1 MHFAR
6 ERGERARVDEHL
18 RRRERSRSS
27 VHGLGRA
34 RRVERLREARSNRSA
49 VRIEDRAAAFRCRGR
64 RARRGRRGR
73 LPGRAGGSNAR
84 AGHLS
89 AAGQLRRLALYAAR
103 ALSMFSGCQAARAR
117 GLAAGALGVE
127 GVAET
132 SPGCEGLPAQTR
144 RPSQT
149 RWCFFRCKGRL
160 GRRREPWRGREAP
173 GEGWGGDASM
183 QPVYLAKAKSKQN
196 RALKSRF
203 TSSVDV
209 RLRACTA

>member
-1 MHFAR
+1 MHLAR

-18 RRRERSRSS
+18 RRYWRR
-27 VHGLGRA
+27 VHGLDGAGSA

-89 AAGQLRRLALYAAR
+89 SAGQLRRLALYAAR

-117 GLAAGALGVE
+117 GLAAGASGVE
-127 GVAET
+127 GVAGT
-132 SPGCEGLPAQTR
+132 SPGCEGLPAETR
-144 RPSQT
+144 KPSQT
-149 RWCFFRCKGRL
+149 QMVLFP
-160 GRRREPWRGREAP
+160 REGSFPPLRGAVAGARSPWGGLRRGRV
-173 GEGWGGDASM
+173 
-183 QPVYLAKAKSKQN
+183 QPTRFLGKSK
-196 RALKSRF
+196 RAAHKSK
-203 TSSVDV
+203 
-209 RLRACTA
+209 